1 MIDQFLTYELKVAV
15 LIAVFYIFWRLL
27 VANETWHRLNRI
39 VLIATAIA
47 SFVLPLCVITI
58 HQTVE
63 VMPPAEIP
71 TVVED
76 FNSATHE
83 SGISNSIQQV
93 PVITEPQKAFN
104 WQQVLML
111 IYIIGVVLLVARML
125 ISIWRLHRMMAHSEL
140 HPLIHGRWIAVCD
153 KVQQPFS
160 WWNTVFMNR
169 KDFEEG
175 ATALLT
181 HELGHIRLHHSA
193 DVVLVELLTAL
204 QWFNPAMWMLRA
216 DLRTIHEYEA
226 DQQVLSHGFN
236 DIQYLQLLIR
246 KAAVQS
252 GYSLANG
259 ISNSALKKRVIMIM
273 KPKSNHRQWLR
284 FAYLLP
290 IIAVSLAMSARIQ
303 KDVVVNLDSSEVTDD
318 VTKPLADDDR
328 LILLIDDMDDLKKVV
343 AEKGKTRKIKAN
355 LDFND
360 HFTQKGM
367 DGKTIIVHLPKGT
380 LYEND
385 KDSKKIETDLDYAF
399 HLPKGTLYE
408 NDKDSKKIET
418 DLDYAFPKGGF
429 EWRLNGN
436 SFDENNIP
444 VLHFMSL
451 KKVEN
456 HWNGKKNVVNLVT
469 MSGQQLNEI
478 VVVDKAPSANEAAD
492 DKKFI
497 AKGVVY
503 DYDEAQPTPIV
514 GAVILVE
521 GTKKGTVTDREG
533 KFQIEVSMGDRIT
546 ASYVGYES
554 KTIGVSKIYSESSK
568 SNEYYIGL
576 NKETEADEQEK
587 VYDVVEQMP
596 EFPGSPYALYEFL
609 ARSIQYPEEARK
621 KSIQGRVIVTFV
633 VEKDGSITNARVVKT
648 LDPLLDAEALRVI
661 NVMPKWNPG
670 KQNGEPVRVKYTVPV
685 SFKLDATTSA
695 ERYVL
700 EIDGKVVDDS
710 EIANIPSGDILS
722 MDVVPAQNGQP
733 KKIVITTKKKQ

>member
-1 MIDQFLTYELKVAV
+1 MSLFLTYELKVAV

-39 VLIATAIA
+39 VLLSTALA

-63 VMPPAEIP
+63 VMPPVADTLPLP
-71 TVVED
+71 TDETAMPIE
-76 FNSATHE
+76 SAP
-83 SGISNSIQQV
+83 IVAN
-93 PVITEPQKAFN
+93 TETERPFN
-104 WQQVLML
+104 WLL
-111 IYIIGVVLLVARML
+111 PLTIIYIIGVVVVLSKMLLSL
-125 ISIWRLHRMMAHSEL
+125 WRLHRMRAESKV
-140 HPLIHGRWIAVCD
+140 HPLPDGYLMAVCE
-153 KVQQPFS
+153 KVSTPFS
-160 WWNTVFMNR
+160 WWNTVFMNHNDYE
-169 KDFEEG
+169 KG
-175 ATALLT
+175 TNALLT
-181 HELGHIRLHHSA
+181 HELGHLRLHHSA
-193 DVVLVELLTAL
+193 DVLLVELLTAL

-246 KAAVQS
+246 KAAGQS

-259 ISNSALKKRVIMIM
+259 ISNSALKKRVTMIM

-290 IIAVSLAMSARIQ
+290 IITVSLAMSAKIQ
-303 KDVVVNLDSSEVTDD
+303 KDEVVKLDSSEVTDD

-385 KDSKKIETDLDYAF
+385 K
-399 HLPKGTLYE
+399 G
-408 NDKDSKKIET
+408 SKKIET

-469 MSGQQLNEI
+469 KSSPQLSEI

-503 DYDEAQPTPIV
+503 DYDKAQPTPIV

-576 NKETEADEQEK
+576 NKETEADEPEK

-596 EFPGSPYALYEFL
+596 EFPGGPAVLYETL
-609 ARSIQYPEEARK
+609 VKSIQYPEEARIK
-621 KSIQGRVIVTFV
+621 GAQGRAIVTFV
-633 VEKDGSITNARVVKT
+633 VEKDGSISNARVVKSV
-648 LDPLLDAEALRVI
+648 DPSLDAEALRVI
-661 NVMPKWNPG
+661 NTMPKWNPG

-685 SFKLDATTSA
+685 SFKLDAATP
-695 ERYVL
+695 EEKYIL
-700 EIDGKVVDDS
+700 EIDGKEADDA
-710 EIANIPSGDILS
+710 EIANIPPGDVVS
-722 MDVVPAQNGQP
+722 MNVVPAQNGQP